1 MRRFETVESFRQ
13 ICDAERRSSK
23 TIGLVP
29 TMGALHAGHVSLMQR
44 ARRDGC
50 AVAVSVFVNPTQFG
64 PSEDFQKYPRTLQSD
79 LEICQANG
87 VELVFVPS
95 VEEMYPA
102 GARTR
107 VTVTRLT
114 EGLCGAS
121 RPGHFDGVATIVTKL
136 LVATGP
142 CVAYFG
148 RKDYQQYRVVEAMV
162 ADLLLPVRI
171 VGCTTVREPDGL
183 ALSSRNRYL
192 SPSERRCA
200 VGIVRGIARA
210 ERAFRS
216 GDRRAD
222 TLLGLV
228 RSSLEQ
234 SELREDYVALRGPTE
249 LEPLEG
255 VGNLPERVLLAVAA
269 YCGNTRLIDN
279 LVLGE
284 ETAPDVAEVT

>member
-1 MRRFETVESFRQ
+1 MRQCETVESYRQ
-13 ICDAERRSSK
+13 ACDAERRSAK

-29 TMGALHAGHVSLMQR
+29 TMGALHAGHASLMQR
-44 ARRDGC
+44 ARLDGC
-50 AVAVSVFVNPTQFG
+50 AVAVSIFVNPTQFG
-64 PSEDFQKYPRTLQSD
+64 PNEDYQRYPRTLQSD
-79 LEICQANG
+79 LEICQASG
-87 VELVFVPS
+87 VDLVFVPS
-95 VEEMYPA
+95 VAEMYPV
-102 GARTR
+102 GERTR
-107 VTVTRLT
+107 VTVARLT

-136 LVATGP
+136 LTATGP

-148 RKDYQQYRVVEAMV
+148 RKDYQQYRVVEGMAR
-162 ADLLLPVRI
+162 DLLLPVRI
-171 VGCTTVREPDGL
+171 VGCSTLREPDGL

-192 SPSERRCA
+192 SPGERRRA
-200 VGIVRGIARA
+200 VGIVRGLARA
-210 ERAFRS
+210 ESAFRS

-222 TLLGLV
+222 SLLELV

-255 VGNLPERVLLAVAA
+255 VDTLPERVLLAVAA
-269 YCGNTRLIDN
+269 HCGTTRLIDN

-284 ETAPDVAEVT
+284 EPAPVVAEVA